1 MNSSE
6 VQKLADSLGANA
18 ADLVQRLQFREGVA
32 LAIALDVVGFRGGWV
47 SSAQITSGL
56 HPKHWAAV
64 LESMGYVLHPAV
76 KGRTQLLKG
85 EGRTRLFIK
94 TDHEHRDV
102 TKEKNA
108 VRFYQSAQT

>member
-6 VQKLADSLGANA
+6 VQQLADSLGANA
-18 ADLVQRLQFREGVA
+18 ADLVQRLQFREGVE

-47 SSAQITSGL
+47 SSSRITSGL

-64 LESMGYVLHPAV
+64 LESMGYILHPAINE
-76 KGRTQLLKG
+76 RTQLLKG

-94 TDHEHRDV
+94 ADHEHRGV
-102 TKEKNA
+102 TREKNA
-108 VRFYQSAQT
+108 VRFYRSAQT